1 MDPRPDNQ
9 AGADIRLLR
18 IRRRFSRL
26 DPALRGMLW
35 AGAAGFLFCQLN
47 TVMRLMAQQLDPF
60 QAQFLR
66 YLFGVIVILP
76 LVYRS
81 GMAAYMPRNIG
92 GQFGRGL
99 VHTIGLSL
107 WFTALPRIPL
117 ADNTAIGF
125 TGPIFIMLG
134 AFVFLREPMRWD
146 RWLAALLGFTGV
158 LIVVGPRLS
167 GDGGFYHLVMLAAS
181 PVFAASFLITKALTR
196 YENTGTIVVWQAITV
211 SLFSLPMALPHW
223 QAPSLLQWGAFLLA
237 GVIGSV
243 GHYFQTRSLHAAE
256 ISSTQSVRFLDLL
269 WSAFMG
275 WLVFADVPTVS
286 ALAGGMVIVASTLW
300 IARREARGKP
310 AAAIP

>member
-1 MDPRPDNQ
+1 MDPRPDNE
-9 AGADIRLLR
+9 AGADNRLAR
-18 IRRRFSRL
+18 IRRRFSRV
-26 DPALRGMLW
+26 DPTLRGMLW

-47 TVMRLMAQQLDPF
+47 TVMRLMAQQLDPG

-92 GQFGRGL
+92 GQFARGL

-107 WFTALPRIPL
+107 WFIALPRIPL

-146 RWLAALLGFTGV
+146 RWLAALVGFAGV

-167 GDGGFYHLVMLAAS
+167 GDGGHYHLVMLAAS

-223 QAPSLLQWGAFLLA
+223 QAPTLLQWSAFLLA

-243 GHYFQTRSLHAAE
+243 GHYFQTRSLHVAE

-310 AAAIP
+310 GVAET